1 MSNASQCH
9 FLLLATEETERLPR
23 WGRNNRDCDEP
34 GIPGWV
40 TFLVLLLGLLR
51 LRPTGGRLGGGGNW
65 GRVWVGE
72 QPSNKCLRCPSL
84 IHTLPRPPHKNECTH
99 THTHTHTRTHTLMHS
114 CTRKHTQTHTPKD
127 IQSTHLL
134 HGATSTKDGVFV
146 VVENL
151 VPRKNGDSTIV
162 KQTFHSF
169 YGQARNWPAVWLMKT
184 FCERFNFEDL
194 FRVPNSNIGLQSLK

>member
-84 IHTLPRPPHKNECTH
+84 IHTLPRPPNP
-99 THTHTHTRTHTLMHS
+99 THTHTRTRARTHS
-114 CTRKHTQTHTPKD
+114 CTVAHENTRKHTHPKTSNPHTYCTVLHPPKMAF
-127 IQSTHLL
+127 LL
-134 HGATSTKDGVFV
+134 
-146 VVENL
+146 L
-151 VPRKNGDSTIV
+151 
-162 KQTFHSF
+162 
-169 YGQARNWPAVWLMKT
+169 
-184 FCERFNFEDL
+184 
-194 FRVPNSNIGLQSLK
+194 LKI

>member
-9 FLLLATEETERLPR
+9 FLLLETEETERLPR

-40 TFLVLLLGLLR
+40 TFLVLLLGLLRLR

-84 IHTLPRPPHKNECTH
+84 IHTLPRPPYKNECTH
-99 THTHTHTRTHTLMHS
+99 THTHAHAHAQLHTKTHANTHTQRHPIHTLIARCYIHQRWRFCCCWKFS
-114 CTRKHTQTHTPKD
+114 SQEKWWQHDCQ
-127 IQSTHLL
+127 
-134 HGATSTKDGVFV
+134 A
-146 VVENL
+146 NL
-151 VPRKNGDSTIV
+151 P
-162 KQTFHSF
+162 
-169 YGQARNWPAVWLMKT
+169 
-184 FCERFNFEDL
+184 
-194 FRVPNSNIGLQSLK
+194 